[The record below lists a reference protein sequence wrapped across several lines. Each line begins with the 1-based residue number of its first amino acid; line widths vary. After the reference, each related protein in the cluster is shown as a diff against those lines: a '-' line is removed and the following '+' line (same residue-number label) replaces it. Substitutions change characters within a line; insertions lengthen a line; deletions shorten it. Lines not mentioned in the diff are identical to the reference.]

1 MGKRA
6 TLVERGGNPPAVK
19 SSAGP
24 QARNAVVHGR
34 SASSQI
40 GGKSTTGG
48 FSKSTGSR
56 PNSSLGLSRGGGPP
70 PQVKRPISAQSDR
83 QEREGT
89 TSAGSGGS
97 EAVSTMSKRK
107 GKPQR
112 ESFNLRWHCVNGNFL
127 AWDLKGRL
135 EDTENAIDMMRSM
148 MVQERTES
156 NNIKEQLEDHKLKGR
171 NDSLFVPTPL
181 PACVE
186 VLQLGG
192 VAYQLETM
200 RVTLETKYTQS
211 QFELDVCQRKASEL
225 ERLLDDER
233 RERRQERDDAL
244 RRLRDETDDI
254 RRKLRDEVEAHI
266 KSNREA
272 METLARKARNELED
286 ERSTRQRE
294 VQELKTQAAMEIQ
307 KLESEMGGSTR
318 EIRGLRSELEA
329 TMSELERERALT
341 SNLRGNLSEQSSVAL
356 TLESSSRALRA
367 RVELLESDGQ
377 SQAQVFL
384 DLEERLRQ
392 ALEDTTIAKEKLRA
406 EESLRRKLHN
416 QVQELKGN
424 IRVFCRV
431 RPTLPAEADGGAEM
445 RFPDTDKEGKD
456 IEIVGA
462 AEKSA
467 LGNVT
472 TKAYPFSFDKVFGP
486 SAQNGHVF
494 EEISQLV
501 QSALDGYNVCIFCYG
516 QTGSGKT

>member
-1 MGKRA
+1 
-6 TLVERGGNPPAVK
+6 
-19 SSAGP
+19 
-24 QARNAVVHGR
+24 
-34 SASSQI
+34 
-40 GGKSTTGG
+40 
-48 FSKSTGSR
+48 
-56 PNSSLGLSRGGGPP
+56 
-70 PQVKRPISAQSDR
+70 
-83 QEREGT
+83 
-89 TSAGSGGS
+89 
-97 EAVSTMSKRK
+97 MSKRK

-135 EDTENAIDMMRSM
+135 EDTENAIDLMRSM

-156 NNIKEQLEDHKLKGR
+156 NNIKEQLEDHKLKGGDDSPISNSTVVYR
-171 NDSLFVPTPL
+171 NLTIRSI
-181 PACVE
+181 
-186 VLQLGG
+186 
-192 VAYQLETM
+192 AYQLETT
-200 RVTLETKYTQS
+200 RVTLETKNNQA
-211 QFELDVCQRKASEL
+211 QFELDISQRKSLEL

-233 RERRQERDDAL
+233 RERRQERDDSV
-244 RRLRDETDDI
+244 RKLRDETDDI
-254 RRKLRDEVEAHI
+254 RRKLRDEIEALI

-272 METLARKARNELED
+272 MESLERRARNELED
-286 ERSTRQRE
+286 ERATRQRE
-294 VQELKTQAAMEIQ
+294 VQELKTQATMEIQ
-307 KLESEMGGSTR
+307 KLESQMGGSAR
-318 EIRGLRSELEA
+318 EIRGLRSELQA
-329 TMSELERERALT
+329 TMGELERERAVT
-341 SNLRGNLSEQSSVAL
+341 SNLRGNLSEQSSVTL
-356 TLESSSRALRA
+356 TLESTSRALRA

-384 DLEERLRQ
+384 ELEERLRQ
-392 ALEDTTIAKEKLRA
+392 ALEDTAVAKEKLRA

-431 RPTLPAEADGGAEM
+431 RPTLSAEADGGAEM
-445 RFPDTDKEGKD
+445 KFPDTDKEGKE
-456 IEIVGA
+456 IEIVGP

-467 LGNVT
+467 LGNIT

>member
-1 MGKRA
+1 M
-6 TLVERGGNPPAVK
+6 
-19 SSAGP
+19 
-24 QARNAVVHGR
+24 
-34 SASSQI
+34 
-40 GGKSTTGG
+40 G
-48 FSKSTGSR
+48 FSKSVGSR
-56 PNSSLGLSRGGGPP
+56 PNSSLGLTRGGPP

-89 TSAGSGGS
+89 ASAGSGGS
-97 EAVSTMSKRK
+97 ESNVAMSKRK

-135 EDTENAIDMMRSM
+135 EDTENAIDLMRSM
-148 MVQERTES
+148 IVQERTES
-156 NNIKEQLEDHKLKGR
+156 NSIKEQLEDHKLKGVD
-171 NDSLFVPTPL
+171 DSPSSSTPL
-181 PACVE
+181 SLRAG
-186 VLQLGG
+186 VLQSGTI
-192 VAYQLETM
+192 AYQLETM
-200 RVTLETKYTQS
+200 RVTLETKITQS
-211 QFELDVCQRKASEL
+211 QFELDVSQRKVSEL

-233 RERRQERDDAL
+233 RERRQERDDSV

-254 RRKLRDEVEAHI
+254 RRKLRGEIEALI
-266 KSNREA
+266 KFNREA
-272 METLARKARNELED
+272 METLERKTRNELED
-286 ERSTRQRE
+286 ERAIRQRE
-294 VQELKTQAAMEIQ
+294 VQELKTQAAMEKQ
-307 KLESEMGGSTR
+307 KLEMEMGGSAR
-318 EIRGLRSELEA
+318 EIRGLRSELES
-329 TMSELERERALT
+329 TINELERERAVT
-341 SNLRGNLSEQSSVAL
+341 SNLRGNLSEQSSASL

-384 DLEERLRQ
+384 ELEERLRQ
-392 ALEDTTIAKEKLRA
+392 ALEDATIAKEKLRA

-456 IEIVGA
+456 IEIVGV

-486 SAQNGHVF
+486 GAQNGHVF

>member
-1 MGKRA
+1 MG
-6 TLVERGGNPPAVK
+6 L
-19 SSAGP
+19 
-24 QARNAVVHGR
+24 
-34 SASSQI
+34 
-40 GGKSTTGG
+40 
-48 FSKSTGSR
+48 SKSTGSR
-56 PNSSLGLSRGGGPP
+56 PNSSLELTRGGPP
-70 PQVKRPISAQSDR
+70 PQLKRPTSAQSDR
-83 QEREGT
+83 HKREGAA
-89 TSAGSGGS
+89 SAGSEGS
-97 EAVSTMSKRK
+97 EPGVGMQKRK

-112 ESFNLRWHCVNGNFL
+112 ESFDLRWHCVNGNFL

-148 MVQERTES
+148 IVQERTES
-156 NNIKEQLEDHKLKGR
+156 NNVKEQLEDHKLKGIEEPF
-171 NDSLFVPTPL
+171 SSSTPL
-181 PACVE
+181 PLRVE
-186 VLQLGG
+186 TLQPGSI
-192 VAYQLETM
+192 AYQLETM
-200 RVTLETKYTQS
+200 RVTLETKNTQC
-211 QFELDVCQRKASEL
+211 QFELDVCQRKAVEL
-225 ERLLDDER
+225 ERLLDGER
-233 RERRQERDDAL
+233 RERRQERDDAV
-244 RRLRDETDDI
+244 RKLRDETDDI
-254 RRKLRDEVEAHI
+254 RRKLRDELEALT

-272 METLARKARNELED
+272 MQALERKARGELEE
-286 ERSTRQRE
+286 ERAARQRE
-294 VQELKTQAAMEIQ
+294 VQELKTRAAMEQQ
-307 KLESEMGGSTR
+307 KLEMEMGGSAR
-318 EIRGLRSELEA
+318 EIRGLKSELEA
-329 TMSELERERALT
+329 TISELERERAVT
-341 SNLRGNLSEQSSVAL
+341 SNLRGNLSEQSSATL

-384 DLEERLRQ
+384 NLEERLRQ
-392 ALEDTTIAKEKLRA
+392 ALEDTAIAKEKLRA

-445 RFPDTDKEGKD
+445 KFPDTDKEGKD
-456 IEIVGA
+456 IEIIGV

>member
-1 MGKRA
+1 M
-6 TLVERGGNPPAVK
+6 
-19 SSAGP
+19 
-24 QARNAVVHGR
+24 
-34 SASSQI
+34 
-40 GGKSTTGG
+40 G
-48 FSKSTGSR
+48 FSKGPASR
-56 PNSSLGLSRGGGPP
+56 PTSSLETRGGPP
-70 PQVKRPISAQSDR
+70 PQVKRPNSAQSER
-83 QEREGT
+83 HQREGAA
-89 TSAGSGGS
+89 SAGSGGS
-97 EAVSTMSKRK
+97 ESGLAIQKRK

-135 EDTENAIDMMRSM
+135 EDTENAIDMMRNM

-171 NDSLFVPTPL
+171 NNSLPSFPTLPL
-181 PACVE
+181 RVKILRPVIT
-186 VLQLGG
+186 
-192 VAYQLETM
+192 AYQLETM
-200 RVTLETKYTQS
+200 RVTLETKNTQA
-211 QFELDVCQRKASEL
+211 QFELDVCQRKAAEL
-225 ERLLDDER
+225 ERLLDGER
-233 RERRQERDDAL
+233 RERRQERDDAV

-254 RRKLRDEVEAHI
+254 RRKLRDEIEVLI

-272 METLARKARNELED
+272 METLERKARHELEQ
-286 ERSTRQRE
+286 ERATRQRE
-294 VQELKTQAAMEIQ
+294 VQELKTQAAMEKQ
-307 KLESEMGGSTR
+307 KLEMEMGGSVR
-318 EIRGLRSELEA
+318 EMRGLRSELEA
-329 TMSELERERALT
+329 TIGELERERAIT
-341 SNLRGNLSEQSSVAL
+341 SSLRGNLSEQSSATL

-384 DLEERLRQ
+384 DLEKRLRQ
-392 ALEDTTIAKEKLRA
+392 ALEETVIAKEKLRA

-431 RPTLPAEADGGAEM
+431 RPTLGVEADGGAEM
-445 RFPDTDKEGKD
+445 RFPDTDKEGKE